1 MLPEN
6 VRGRVQSS
14 IHLPLVAAGGYRSVY
29 IPTYI
34 HAWYTS
40 NHKFIAWFAI
50 HFKYLEHLFTQT
62 TIITICTHNSLSDN
76 KNAAV
81 ISNADYTK
89 MTSQSHTLIDQWN
102 LILTSISMATD

>member
-1 MLPEN
+1 MCEGEYK
-6 VRGRVQSS
+6 VAYTY
-14 IHLPLVAAGGYRSVY
+14 HLWQLVDIGQY
-29 IPTYI
+29 TYI
-34 HAWYTS
+34 HTYLHAWYTS

-102 LILTSISMATD
+102 LILPSVSIAMD